1 MTIAPQSLARQL
13 ADICGPANTMEDPGE
28 LARYQIGEMRPLV
41 AARPASSEE
50 TVEIVKL
57 AEGEGLA
64 LVACGAR
71 TKLGMGMPPRK
82 YDLALDLARL
92 NRVIAYDPGDLTL
105 SVEAGISLAALDGE
119 LRKHSQF
126 LPQAVPFFRSAT
138 VGGTVASGVDTP
150 LRQFYGTARDYVL
163 GMEFI
168 TGTGVLTKS
177 GGRVVKNV
185 TGYDLHKL
193 MIGAM
198 GTLGIITKI
207 NFRTFPLALEPRTFI
222 ASFAD
227 APGALA
233 LRNLIAD
240 SPLRPLSL
248 DILSPGIAQVFSGT
262 TAAQIEPAPPPMEV
276 MSGANWQLAAQFA
289 GNEGIRARYESEFER
304 MTHEAGGVRV
314 ASVSMLEMDG
324 LAGRI
329 REFVPIAL
337 GNSSAT
343 TVVKIGVLPSRTHE
357 MLASCARAAEENNLR
372 WAAVARGVGI
382 ILAALLPDAR
392 NEESAGR
399 AQRATEQIAESTAAL
414 GGNMTIP
421 WCPGEWKHRMKIWG
435 IDRNDFA
442 QMKKLKQF
450 FDPHGTLSPGR
461 FVGGL

>member
-1 MTIAPQSLARQL
+1 M
-13 ADICGPANTMEDPGE
+13 
-28 LARYQIGEMRPLV
+28 
-41 AARPASSEE
+41 
-50 TVEIVKL
+50 
-57 AEGEGLA
+57 
-64 LVACGAR
+64 
-71 TKLGMGMPPRK
+71 
-82 YDLALDLARL
+82 
-92 NRVIAYDPGDLTL
+92 
-105 SVEAGISLAALDGE
+105 
-119 LRKHSQF
+119 
-126 LPQAVPFFRSAT
+126 
-138 VGGTVASGVDTP
+138 
-150 LRQFYGTARDYVL
+150 
-163 GMEFI
+163 
-168 TGTGVLTKS
+168 LTKS

-240 SPLRPLSL
+240 SSLRPLSL

-262 TAAQIEPAPPPMEV
+262 TSAQIGTAPPPTEG
-276 MSGANWQLAAQFA
+276 MSGAYWQLAAQFA
-289 GNEGIRARYESEFER
+289 GNESIRERNESEFER
-304 MTHEAGGVRV
+304 MTHEAGGARV
-314 ASVSMLEMDG
+314 AGVSMLEMDE

-329 REFVPIAL
+329 REFAPIAL
-337 GNSSAT
+337 GNSPAT
-343 TVVKIGVLPSRTHE
+343 TIVKIGVLPSRMHE
-357 MLASCARAAEENNLR
+357 MLASCARAAGDNNLR

-382 ILAALLPDAR
+382 ILAALLPDGR
-392 NEESAGR
+392 SEESAGR
-399 AQRATEQIAESTAAL
+399 VRRATEHIAESTAAL

-421 WCPGEWKHRMKIWG
+421 WCPEEWKHQMKIWG